1 MNNEIEKTKR
11 KTLLSCEKGAGFSE
25 YLVLLVIVVVA
36 GIAMW
41 QSFSKVVDGKT
52 DDVEKAIKDMK

>member
-1 MNNEIEKTKR
+1 MKTEIEKTQK
-11 KTLLSCEKGAGFSE
+11 KSLLNCEKGAGFSE

-41 QSFSKVVDGKT
+41 QSFSGVVDRKT
-52 DDVEKAIKDMK
+52 GEVGDQIRDMK